1 MDFTPKRTLSL
12 VAIITALVAVIAF
25 LGYYAYDLKQQVKAD
40 VAALETKQQ
49 QLQRV
54 YTKLDSISNV
64 LEEKILEIKQLGGK
78 VDGLE
83 KIKKQVEKEK
93 YELKLSKKIPNSKY
107 QKIIAKIH
115 EYELMLVEKDTEI
128 VKLRA
133 LNEQLANENSG
144 LKQQTDSMQSQ
155 IEAAKSNVEDLD
167 KKMKAAAILK
177 VTYILVQAVDE
188 NNKVRT
194 EPEYKSKHIDI
205 LRLTFRFDDNKIAEH
220 GKRKLYFK
228 IINPQ
233 GIVIDEPKGGGG
245 KFSENG
251 QEYSYTASQETLF
264 NNNGQPFIM
273 DYQRGKPF
281 ESGQYLVEIFCDG
294 AKIGQTNF
302 VVK

>member
-1 MDFTPKRTLSL
+1 MDFIPKRTLSL
-12 VAIITALVAVIAF
+12 GAIITALVSVIAF

-64 LEEKILEIKQLGGK
+64 LEEKILKIKQLGGK

-83 KIKKQVEKEK
+83 KIKKQLEKEK
-93 YELKLSKKIPNSKY
+93 YELKLAKKIPNSKY

-115 EYELMLVEKDTEI
+115 EYELMLVEKDNEI
-128 VKLRA
+128 VKLRE
-133 LNEQLANENSG
+133 LNEQLANENNG

-155 IEAAKSNVEDLD
+155 IETAKSNVEDLD
-167 KKMKAAAILK
+167 KKIKAAAILK
-177 VTYILVQAVDE
+177 VTYILVQAVDV
-188 NNKVRT
+188 NNKVRA
-194 EPEYKSKHIDI
+194 EAEYKSKHIDI
-205 LRLTFRFDDNKIAEH
+205 LRFTFRFDDNKIAEH

-233 GIVIDEPKGGGG
+233 GVVIDEPKGGGG
-245 KFSENG
+245 TFTENG
-251 QEYSYTASQETLF
+251 QEYNYTASQETLF